1 MTLRAELQSSGQGVG
16 QLSRSLS
23 RAVPNAISVS
33 FNPVAGVAMLDAAV
47 KDILEKLDRGGKLL
61 QSDAVPNA
69 ASDGTSERKVWRK
82 GGTVVVAAGA
92 MMGAA
97 VASNKASSSSS
108 TMTIACADIPTAN
121 EPVGV

>member
-1 MTLRAELQSSGQGVG
+1 MATTGKRAPPVESESPAKMAKPAPGAAADGSVLCHTPSLVQGIASVAISPNAQQFGAGANYTFYAPPVVSATVPSSGP
-16 QLSRSLS
+16 S
-23 RAVPNAISVS
+23 A
-33 FNPVAGVAMLDAAV
+33 
-47 KDILEKLDRGGKLL
+47 
-61 QSDAVPNA
+61 
-69 ASDGTSERKVWRK
+69 

-121 EPVGV
+121 EPFGV